1 VPNYALLKRNKMEDD
16 KRTKKQKEAGNRK
29 GSYRVFLNELL
40 DGSFMTTDVMRRNAL
55 LLLLMVGLIIVY
67 ISNHYAVIMR
77 LSEIDSL
84 QKELTEAK
92 YEALTRTSDLM
103 RESRQSF
110 VQDMIIQK
118 GMELENSTIPPYT
131 IAKEVEEK

>member
-1 VPNYALLKRNKMEDD
+1 MDND
-16 KRTKKQKEAGNRK
+16 KSAKKLQKNGNRK
-29 GSYRVFLNELL
+29 ASYRAFLNDML
-40 DGSFMTTDVMRRNAL
+40 DGSFLTKDVMRRNAGL
-55 LLLLMVGLIIVY
+55 MLLMVGLIIVY

-110 VQDMIIQK
+110 VLDLMTQK
-118 GMELENSTIPPYT
+118 GMTLEVSKVPPYT
-131 IAKEVEEK
+131 IALDLEEK

>member
-1 VPNYALLKRNKMEDD
+1 MGND
-16 KRTKKQKEAGNRK
+16 KAAKKLQKKGNRK
-29 GSYRVFLNELL
+29 GSYQVFLNELL
-40 DGSFMTTDVMRRNAL
+40 DGSFLEKDVMRRNAL
-55 LLLLMVGLIIVY
+55 LFLLMVGLIIVY

-110 VQDMIIQK
+110 IQDMITQK
-118 GMELENSTIPPYT
+118 GMALENSTIPPYT
-131 IAKEVEEK
+131 IAKDIEEK

>member
-1 VPNYALLKRNKMEDD
+1 MKE
-16 KRTKKQKEAGNRK
+16 KKAKKIKKSGNRK
-29 GSYRVFLNELL
+29 GRYRVFFNEML
-40 DGSFMTTDVMRRNAL
+40 DGSFMTKGIMRRNAWLML
-55 LLLLMVGLIIVY
+55 LLVGLIFVY

-110 VQDMIIQK
+110 IQNMITQK
-118 GMELENSTIPPYT
+118 GLELEVSKTPPYT
-131 IAKEVEEK
+131 ISIDR

>member
-1 VPNYALLKRNKMEDD
+1 MSKRNNMESD
-16 KRTKKQKEAGNRK
+16 KKAKKLQKKGNRK
-29 GSYRVFLNELL
+29 GSYKVFFNELL
-40 DGSFMTTDVMRRNAL
+40 DGSFMTKDVMRRNAL
-55 LLLLMVGLIIVY
+55 LFLLIVVLIIVY
-67 ISNHYAVIMR
+67 ISNHYAVIMQ

-110 VQDMIIQK
+110 IQDMITQK
-118 GMELENSTIPPYT
+118 GMELENSTVPPYT
-131 IAKEVEEK
+131 IAKDVEEK

>member
-1 VPNYALLKRNKMEDD
+1 MEDD
-16 KRTKKQKEAGNRK
+16 KRTKKQKKAGNRK

-40 DGSFMTTDVMRRNAL
+40 DGTFMTKDVMRRNAL

-110 VQDMIIQK
+110 VQDMITQK

-131 IAKEVEEK
+131 IAKDLEEK

>member
-1 VPNYALLKRNKMEDD
+1 MEDD
-16 KRTKKQKEAGNRK
+16 KRSKKLKATGNRK
-29 GSYRVFLNELL
+29 GSYKVFLNELL
-40 DGSFMTTDVMRRNAL
+40 DGSFMTKDVMRRNAGL
-55 LLLLMVGLIIVY
+55 LLLVVGLTIVY

-110 VQDMIIQK
+110 VQDMITQK
-118 GMELENSTIPPYT
+118 GLLLENSTIPPYT
-131 IAKEVEEK
+131 IAKEIEEK

>member
-1 VPNYALLKRNKMEDD
+1 MDND
-16 KRTKKQKEAGNRK
+16 KTAKKLQKKGNRK
-29 GSYRVFLNELL
+29 ASYRVFLNDML
-40 DGSFMTTDVMRRNAL
+40 DGSFLTKDVMRRNAG

-92 YEALTRTSDLM
+92 YEALTRTSELM

-110 VQDMIIQK
+110 VQDLMTQK
-118 GMELENSTIPPYT
+118 GMTLEVSKTPPFT
-131 IAKEVEEK
+131 IAKDIEEK

>member
-1 VPNYALLKRNKMEDD
+1 MEDD

>member
-1 VPNYALLKRNKMEDD
+1 MVKDKTANKI
-16 KRTKKQKEAGNRK
+16 KKSGNRK
-29 GSYRVFLNELL
+29 GRYRVFFNELL
-40 DGSFMTTDVMRRNAL
+40 DGSFMTKDVMRRNAGLML
-55 LLLLMVGLIIVY
+55 LLVGLIIVY

-110 VQDMIIQK
+110 IQNLISQK
-118 GMELENSTIPPYT
+118 GLELEVSKTPPYT
-131 IAKEVEEK
+131 ISIDN

>member
-1 VPNYALLKRNKMEDD
+1 MEDD

-118 GMELENSTIPPYT
+118 GMELENSTVPPYT
-131 IAKEVEEK
+131 IAKDLEEK

>member
-1 VPNYALLKRNKMEDD
+1 MEN
-16 KRTKKQKEAGNRK
+16 TKTAKKLQKKGNRK
-29 GSYRVFLNELL
+29 ASYRVFLNDML
-40 DGSFMTTDVMRRNAL
+40 DGSFMTKDVMRRNAG
-55 LLLLMVGLIIVY
+55 LLLLMVGLIIAY

-92 YEALTRTSDLM
+92 YEALTRTSELM

-110 VQDMIIQK
+110 VQDMITQK
-118 GMELENSTIPPYT
+118 GLLLENSTIPPYT
-131 IAKEVEEK
+131 IAKDLEEK

>member
-1 VPNYALLKRNKMEDD
+1 MGTEKTA
-16 KRTKKQKEAGNRK
+16 KKSQQKGNRK
-29 GSYRVFLNELL
+29 VSYQVFLNEML
-40 DGSFMTTDVMRRNAL
+40 DGSFLTKDVMRRNVYWFL
-55 LLLLMVGLIIVY
+55 LVVGLIIVY

-77 LSEIDSL
+77 LSEIDTL

-110 VQDMIIQK
+110 IQDMITLK
-118 GMELENSTIPPYT
+118 GMELENATIPPFT
-131 IAKEVEEK
+131 IAKDTEEK

>member
-110 VQDMIIQK
+110 VQDMIFQK
-118 GMELENSTIPPYT
+118 GMELENSTVPPYT
-131 IAKEVEEK
+131 IAKDVEEK

>member
-1 VPNYALLKRNKMEDD
+1 MEDD

-40 DGSFMTTDVMRRNAL
+40 DGTFMTKDVMRRNAL

>member
-1 VPNYALLKRNKMEDD
+1 
-16 KRTKKQKEAGNRK
+16 
-29 GSYRVFLNELL
+29 
-40 DGSFMTTDVMRRNAL
+40 
-55 LLLLMVGLIIVY
+55 
-67 ISNHYAVIMR
+67 MR

-110 VQDMIIQK
+110 IQDMITQK
-118 GMELENSTIPPYT
+118 GLTLENSTIPPYT
-131 IAKEVEEK
+131 IVKDQEEK

>member
-1 VPNYALLKRNKMEDD
+1 MEKD
-16 KRTKKQKEAGNRK
+16 KRTKKQKETGNRK

-40 DGSFMTTDVMRRNAL
+40 DGSFMTKDVMRRNAGL
-55 LLLLMVGLIIVY
+55 LLLLVGLVIVY

-110 VQDMIIQK
+110 VQDMILQK
-118 GMELENSTIPPYT
+118 GLELENSTIPPYT
-131 IAKEVEEK
+131 IAKDMEEK

>member
-1 VPNYALLKRNKMEDD
+1 MGND

-55 LLLLMVGLIIVY
+55 LLLMMVGLIIVY

-118 GMELENSTIPPYT
+118 GMQLENSTVPPYT
-131 IAKEVEEK
+131 IAKDVEEK

>member
-1 VPNYALLKRNKMEDD
+1 MDSEKSA
-16 KRTKKQKEAGNRK
+16 KKLQKKGNRK
-29 GSYRVFLNELL
+29 ASYKVFLNELL
-40 DGSFMTTDVMRRNAL
+40 DGSFMTKDVMRRNAGL
-55 LLLLMVGLIIVY
+55 MLLMVGLIIVY

-110 VQDMIIQK
+110 VQDMLTQK
-118 GMELENSTIPPYT
+118 GMLLEVSKTPPYT
-131 IAKEVEEK
+131 IAKDVEEK

>member
-1 VPNYALLKRNKMEDD
+1 MNGMVKEKKTVKTDNPIRRKR
-16 KRTKKQKEAGNRK
+16 
-29 GSYRVFLNELL
+29 SYKVFLNELL
-40 DGSFMTTDVMRRNAL
+40 DGTFMTKEVIRRNYGLML
-55 LLLLMVGLIIVY
+55 LLVGLIFIY

-103 RESRQSF
+103 RESRQSS
-110 VQDMIIQK
+110 VLKMIGDRGLTLIEAQ
-118 GMELENSTIPPYT
+118 TPPYT
-131 IAKEVEEK
+131 IAKESTPKE

>member
-1 VPNYALLKRNKMEDD
+1 MENE
-16 KRTKKQKEAGNRK
+16 KTAKKLQQKGNRK
-29 GSYRVFLNELL
+29 ASYRVFLNDML
-40 DGSFMTTDVMRRNAL
+40 DGSFLTKDVMRRNAW

-110 VQDMIIQK
+110 VQDLMIQK
-118 GMELENSTIPPYT
+118 GMTLEVSKIPPYT
-131 IAKEVEEK
+131 IAKDIEEK

>member
-1 VPNYALLKRNKMEDD
+1 MEND
-16 KRTKKQKEAGNRK
+16 KTSKKLQRKGNRK
-29 GSYRVFLNELL
+29 ASLRVFLNELL
-40 DGSFMTTDVMRRNAL
+40 DGSFMDKGVMRKNAGL
-55 LLLLMVGLIIVY
+55 LLLLVVLIIVY
-67 ISNHYAVIMR
+67 ISNHYAVIMH

-110 VQDMIIQK
+110 VQEMITQK
-118 GMELENSTIPPYT
+118 GLELENSTIPPYT
-131 IAKEVEEK
+131 IAKDMEEK

>member
-1 VPNYALLKRNKMEDD
+1 MEDD

-40 DGSFMTTDVMRRNAL
+40 DGSFMTKDVMRRNAGL
-55 LLLLMVGLIIVY
+55 LLLLVGLIIVY

-131 IAKEVEEK
+131 IAIDTEEK

>member
-1 VPNYALLKRNKMEDD
+1 MEDD

-118 GMELENSTIPPYT
+118 GMQLENSTVPPYT
-131 IAKEVEEK
+131 VAKDVEEK

>member
-1 VPNYALLKRNKMEDD
+1 MPNYALLKRNKMEDD

>member
-1 VPNYALLKRNKMEDD
+1 MEND
-16 KRTKKQKEAGNRK
+16 KTAKKLQQKGNRK
-29 GSYRVFLNELL
+29 ASYRVFLNDML
-40 DGSFMTTDVMRRNAL
+40 DGSFMTKDVMRRNAG

-77 LSEIDSL
+77 LSEMDSL

-103 RESRQSF
+103 RESRQSYI
-110 VQDMIIQK
+110 QDLITQK
-118 GMELENSTIPPYT
+118 GLTLEVSKTPPYT
-131 IAKEVEEK
+131 IAKDIEVK

>member
-1 VPNYALLKRNKMEDD
+1 MGNEKAA
-16 KRTKKQKEAGNRK
+16 KKLQQKGNRK
-29 GSYRVFLNELL
+29 ASYQVFLNELL
-40 DGSFMTTDVMRRNAL
+40 DGSFLTKDVMRRNAYWFL
-55 LLLLMVGLIIVY
+55 LVVGLIIIY

-110 VQDMIIQK
+110 VQEMITQK
-118 GMELENSTIPPYT
+118 GLELDNSSIPPYT
-131 IAKEVEEK
+131 IALETEEK

>member
-1 VPNYALLKRNKMEDD
+1 MEND

-118 GMELENSTIPPYT
+118 GMELENSTVPPYT
-131 IAKEVEEK
+131 IAKDLEEK

>member
-1 VPNYALLKRNKMEDD
+1 MEDD

-110 VQDMIIQK
+110 VQDMILQK
-118 GMELENSTIPPYT
+118 GLELENSTIPPYT
-131 IAKEVEEK
+131 IAKDMEEK

>member
-1 VPNYALLKRNKMEDD
+1 MEND
-16 KRTKKQKEAGNRK
+16 KTSKKLQRKGNRK
-29 GSYRVFLNELL
+29 ASYRVFLNELL
-40 DGSFMTTDVMRRNAL
+40 DGSFMAKDVMRKNAGL
-55 LLLLMVGLIIVY
+55 LLLLVVLIIVY
-67 ISNHYAVIMR
+67 ISNHYAVIMH

-110 VQDMIIQK
+110 VQEMITQK
-118 GMELENSTIPPYT
+118 GLELENSTIPPYT
-131 IAKEVEEK
+131 IAKDMEEK

>member
-1 VPNYALLKRNKMEDD
+1 MGNDNAA
-16 KRTKKQKEAGNRK
+16 KKLQQKGNRK
-29 GSYRVFLNELL
+29 TSYQVFLNELL
-40 DGSFMTTDVMRRNAL
+40 DGSFLTKDVMRRNAGLFL
-55 LLLLMVGLIIVY
+55 LIVGLIIVY

-84 QKELTEAK
+84 QKDLTEAK

-110 VQDMIIQK
+110 IQEMITQK
-118 GMELENSTIPPYT
+118 GMELENSSIPPYT
-131 IAKEVEEK
+131 ILQETEEK

>member
-1 VPNYALLKRNKMEDD
+1 MEND
-16 KRTKKQKEAGNRK
+16 KTAKKLQKNGNRK
-29 GSYRVFLNELL
+29 ASYRVFLNDML
-40 DGSFMTTDVMRRNAL
+40 DGSFLTKDVMRRNAGL
-55 LLLLMVGLIIVY
+55 MLLMVGLIIVY

-110 VQDMIIQK
+110 VQEMITQK
-118 GMELENSTIPPYT
+118 GLLLENSTIPPYT
-131 IAKEVEEK
+131 IAKDIEEK

>member
-1 VPNYALLKRNKMEDD
+1 MEND
-16 KRTKKQKEAGNRK
+16 KTAKKLQKKGNRK
-29 GSYRVFLNELL
+29 SSYRAFLNDML
-40 DGSFMTTDVMRRNAL
+40 DGSFLTKDVMRRNAGL
-55 LLLLMVGLIIVY
+55 MLLMVGLIIVY

-103 RESRQSF
+103 RQSRQSF
-110 VQDMIIQK
+110 VQYLMTQK
-118 GMELENSTIPPYT
+118 GMTLEVSKTPPFT
-131 IAKEVEEK
+131 IAKEIEEQ

>member
-1 VPNYALLKRNKMEDD
+1 MDND
-16 KRTKKQKEAGNRK
+16 KSAKKLQKNGNRK
-29 GSYRVFLNELL
+29 ASYRAFLNDML
-40 DGSFMTTDVMRRNAL
+40 DGSFLTKDVMRRNAGL
-55 LLLLMVGLIIVY
+55 MLLMVGLIIVY

-110 VQDMIIQK
+110 VVDLMTQK
-118 GMELENSTIPPYT
+118 GMTLEVSKVPPYT
-131 IAKEVEEK
+131 IALDLEEK

>member
-1 VPNYALLKRNKMEDD
+1 MENDQ
-16 KRTKKQKEAGNRK
+16 RTKKQRKSGSRK

-40 DGSFMTTDVMRRNAL
+40 DGSFMTKDVMRRNAL
-55 LLLLMVGLIIVY
+55 LLLLLVGLIIVY

-110 VQDMIIQK
+110 VQEMIIQK
-118 GMELENSTIPPYT
+118 GLELENSTIPPFT
-131 IAKEVEEK
+131 IAKDIEDK